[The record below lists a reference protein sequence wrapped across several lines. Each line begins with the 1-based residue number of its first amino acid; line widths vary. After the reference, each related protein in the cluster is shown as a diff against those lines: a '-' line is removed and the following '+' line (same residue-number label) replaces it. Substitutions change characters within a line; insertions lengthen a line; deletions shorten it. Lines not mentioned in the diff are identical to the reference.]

1 MEACV
6 LQSMGSQRVSHDLA
20 TEQHNM
26 LISNVHRQQVRKQA
40 NQKGQSHSTGQRWNP
55 SLDMSVIP
63 TQVPFPL
70 HSLWLPASKWTPS
83 WVKAAGNQRH
93 LQNFNVQELYLRLSW
108 NHQIIQVSW
117 FTPQGRLTALPL
129 HPCDIPFLLAVGPEH
144 WVMGSGDVTPLPAGL
159 PQRLSTRADHCILTS
174 RDTSLIMMPIVTLQN
189 IAERET

>member
-6 LQSMGSQRVSHDLA
+6 LQSMGSQRVSHDLE

-26 LISNVHRQQVRKQA
+26 VISNVHHQQVRKQA
-40 NQKGQSHSTGQRWNP
+40 NRKGQSHSTGQRWNP

-70 HSLWLPASKWTPS
+70 HALWLPASKWTPS

-93 LQNFNVQELYLRLSW
+93 LQNFSVQELYLRLSW
-108 NHQIIQVSW
+108 NQQVIRVSW
-117 FTPQGRLTALPL
+117 FTPQGRLAALPL
-129 HPCDIPFLLAVGPEH
+129 HPCDAPFLLAVGSEH

-159 PQRLSTRADHCILTS
+159 PQRLCTRADHCILTS
-174 RDTSLIMMPIVTLQN
+174 RDTSLIMMPICYCT
-189 IAERET
+189 EYC